1 MRLAVAAVTLLTLTL
16 PACGG
21 APVNLQ
27 SEPDEPSLTAPGAST
42 TTAPL
47 PPPVVS
53 AKPAKFAVT
62 SSAFADNKQ
71 IPVQYSCKGLNMP
84 PPLRWENA
92 PAGTEAFALV
102 VDDLDAPAGLYVHWV
117 VTGISRSTTE
127 LGGGAPSRGASVSN
141 NTSGTAEYLGPC
153 PPAGSGVHHYRF
165 QVYALKKPLTLPPAT
180 PASEATQM
188 IANAAIADA
197 RMVGLFSG

>member
-21 APVNLQ
+21 APVNPQ
-27 SEPDEPSLTAPGAST
+27 YEPDQPAPTTPGVST
-42 TTAPL
+42 TTAS
-47 PPPVVS
+47 PPPVVP

-62 SSAFADNKQ
+62 SSAFADNTQ
-71 IPVQYSCKGLNMP
+71 IPVEYSCKGLDMP
-84 PPLRWENA
+84 PPLRWANA

-102 VDDLDAPAGLYVHWV
+102 VDDPDAPAGLYVHWV

-141 NTSGTAEYLGPC
+141 NSSGKAEYLGPC
-153 PPAGSGVHHYRF
+153 PPAGTGVHHYRF
-165 QVYALKKPLTLPPAT
+165 HVYALNKPLALPPAT
-180 PASEATQM
+180 PATEATQM
-188 IANAAIADA
+188 IANAALADA
-197 RMVGLFSG
+197 QLVGLFSG